1 VENDDR
7 GIPQKLYFSI
17 SEVAEIADVPPYIL
31 RFWEGKFS
39 QLRPQKSRGGHRR
52 YQRKDVELVLKI
64 KELLHQKGFTIQ
76 GAQRELTKKENTLN
90 PENLKE
96 ELKEVLRILEGS

>member
-1 VENDDR
+1 MESSGQ
-7 GIPQKLYFSI
+7 GILQKLYFSI
-17 SEVAEIADVPPYIL
+17 SEVAEITGLPPYVL

-52 YQRKDVELVLKI
+52 YQRKDVELVLRI

-76 GAQRELTKKENTLN
+76 GAQRELGKKENGLD
-90 PENLKE
+90 PRNLKE
-96 ELKEVLRILEGS
+96 KLKEILRILEES